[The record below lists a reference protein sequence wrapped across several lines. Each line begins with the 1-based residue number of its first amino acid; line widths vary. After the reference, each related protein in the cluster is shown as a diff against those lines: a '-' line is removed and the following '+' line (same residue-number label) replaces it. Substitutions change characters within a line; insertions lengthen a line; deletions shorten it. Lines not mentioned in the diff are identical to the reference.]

1 MDDCRI
7 SSSEALGN
15 AEANSRSRLKWNY
28 LVEKVKEEK
37 YNLDHK
43 RSAISEQLKETSDNL
58 GNTVKLQATVVLSS
72 STAKAKELE
81 LAVRD
86 KSHKI
91 KEKSHLTTD
100 SIKEKSNEVR
110 GAIKTKSASAAESL
124 KRHPM
129 VDRNTVKSKIIS
141 AGESIKDNSRSSLK
155 VMTQKVKVTGES
167 GKFWPNRDIT
177 NVDEKHQCSY
187 EGYHNDTQ
195 NLNKDLRILRKSEEI
210 LRKKAR
216 TVGQKS

>member
-1 MDDCRI
+1 MDDYRT
-7 SSSEALGN
+7 SSSEELGN
-15 AEANSRSRLKWNY
+15 EESNSRSRLKWNY

-58 GNTVKLQATVVLSS
+58 GNTVKLQATVMLSC

-91 KEKSHLTTD
+91 KEKSHLATD

-124 KRHPM
+124 KHHPI
-129 VDRNTVKSKIIS
+129 VDGNIVKSKIIS

-155 VMTQKVKVTGES
+155 AMTQKVKAAGES
-167 GKFWPNRDIT
+167 GKFWPARDIT
-177 NVDEKHQCSY
+177 NVDEKHQSSY

-195 NLNKDLRILRKSEEI
+195 NPDTDLRLLKKSEEKN
-210 LRKKAR
+210 RKKTRA
-216 TVGQKS
+216 VGQES

>member
-1 MDDCRI
+1 M
-7 SSSEALGN
+7 
-15 AEANSRSRLKWNY
+15 
-28 LVEKVKEEK
+28 
-37 YNLDHK
+37 
-43 RSAISEQLKETSDNL
+43 
-58 GNTVKLQATVVLSS
+58 LSS

-81 LAVRD
+81 SVVRD

-129 VDRNTVKSKIIS
+129 VDGNTVKSKIIS

-155 VMTQKVKVTGES
+155 VMTQKVKATGES

-177 NVDEKHQCSY
+177 NVDKKHQSSY
-187 EGYHNDTQ
+187 EGHHNDTQ
-195 NLNKDLRILRKSEEI
+195 NPDKDLRILKKSEEI

-216 TVGQKS
+216 TVGQKSLSFVTVCS